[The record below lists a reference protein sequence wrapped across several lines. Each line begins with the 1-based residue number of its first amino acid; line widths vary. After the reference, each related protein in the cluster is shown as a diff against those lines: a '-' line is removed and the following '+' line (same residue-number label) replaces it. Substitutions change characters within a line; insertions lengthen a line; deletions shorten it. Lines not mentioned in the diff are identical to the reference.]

1 MDLQHCF
8 ISLCVFVHFMLISVA
23 CKVQNN
29 SRKTSVYPII
39 VFNTVRSYMQGLN
52 EKRSSKGVV
61 LLLILLEIIFVS
73 KIMKKMERYLDD
85 ECVAIL
91 FILFLMMTADVMYL
105 NLIDATR
112 VE

>member
-1 MDLQHCF
+1 
-8 ISLCVFVHFMLISVA
+8 
-23 CKVQNN
+23 
-29 SRKTSVYPII
+29 
-39 VFNTVRSYMQGLN
+39 MQGLK

-61 LLLILLEIIFVS
+61 LFLILLEMIFMS